1 MECEIKSF
9 GYNYKIKLFL
19 SVLLKNLRL
28 INFKNYTDQS
38 VRFDSLFTSVVGPN
52 GSGKTNLLEAL
63 HYLSLT
69 RPMNGS
75 ADAQNIRIGE
85 SFFTIIGQF
94 EINEEVV
101 EVRCSVELKE
111 GSTKK
116 EVRVGGKECRR
127 FADHIGKYPVVA
139 LVPQDIELIWES
151 GEVRRKFF
159 DQWMSQTDKGYLED
173 LIKYQQLLK
182 NRNSLLRV
190 AREGGTVDQEL
201 LHFYAEQMSGPAD
214 RMTAFRKDFITR
226 INPIVRQY
234 YHRLANTN
242 PEVNAAEVIQIDH
255 LSELIHQNY
264 SELLAETTGQDLKAG
279 RTTSGPHL
287 DEYHFLLNG
296 GEVRKF
302 GSQGQQKSFLVAL
315 KLAMHDVL
323 RDRTGT
329 QPLLMLD
336 DIFDKM
342 DDNRIANLLNLTSGE
357 GFGQVILT
365 DSSPARAEEKLKG
378 HTFGLVKVERGVIL

>member
-1 MECEIKSF
+1 M
-9 GYNYKIKLFL
+9 

-38 VRFDSLFTSVVGPN
+38 VRFESLFTAVVGPN

-116 EVRVGGKECRR
+116 ELRVGGKECRR
-127 FADHIGKYPVVA
+127 FADHIGKYPVVT

-159 DQWMSQTDKGYLED
+159 DQWMSQTDRGYIED

-182 NRNSLLRV
+182 NRNALLRD
-190 AREGGTVDQEL
+190 ARDGARMDQEL
-201 LHFYAEQMSGPAD
+201 LQFYSEGMIDPAT
-214 RMTAFRKDFITR
+214 RIAAFRRAFIDR
-226 INPIVRQY
+226 INPIVRNY
-234 YHRLANTN
+234 YNRLIGLM
-242 PEVNAAEVIQIDH
+242 AESPAEAIQIDYDSK
-255 LSELIHQNY
+255 LSDKNFRD
-264 SELLAETTGQDLKAG
+264 LLVETAGQDQKAG
-279 RTTSGPHL
+279 RTTTGPHL
-287 DEYHFLLNG
+287 DDFHFLLNG

-315 KLAMHDVL
+315 KLAMYEVL
-323 RDRTGT
+323 SDRTNT
-329 QPLLMLD
+329 KPVLMLD

-342 DDNRIANLLNLTSGE
+342 DDNRISNLLEITSGA

-365 DSSPARAEEKLKG
+365 DSSPARAMEKLKG
-378 HTFGLVKVERGVIL
+378 HTFGVVKVERGSIV